1 MVNFNTMNSKETRY
15 VIKRSGEEVIFE
27 AEKIKYAVLKAM
39 QSVGE
44 VDDEMAEKIARITRK
59 GIFRDEKDKVPHVDE
74 IHDMVENKLMDNGLN
89 DVAREYIVYR
99 AKNRPDIFSK
109 RTNLKH

>member
-1 MVNFNTMNSKETRY
+1 MVNNSAMNGKETRY
-15 VIKRSGEEVIFE
+15 VIKRSGEQVLFE

-39 QSVGE
+39 KSIGE

-89 DVAREYIVYR
+89 DVARIHHL
-99 AKNRPDIFSK
+99 P
-109 RTNLKH
+109 